1 VIPVACSQT
10 LTAHWGRFLPKQ
22 APGLTSLQGGSVLI
36 VGVGREGRALAD
48 RLLSQGMTSALFALD
63 GQDGDAARAWREN
76 YGDRIALSVIDPALE
91 PIPDALATADIA
103 LLSPGIP
110 KTGALYQAV
119 VALGIPMS
127 SGTAMFVADHAK
139 TMVGVTGSKGK
150 STTSALIHHL
160 LVGSGVDAALAGNMG
175 IPVWGID
182 PREFQVV
189 ELSSYQCAGVDTSPS
204 IVVLTALFP
213 EHLDWHGSEQVY
225 YDDKLHLVAGSPD
238 YVIANGD
245 DVILKRELRK
255 RYPDLAVTWVG
266 QGEDWHLEA
275 DGSGG
280 QWLHHGT
287 TRIAHSSSLNLRGDH
302 NLRNALMAIAA
313 ASVTGKL
320 DGTSVPG
327 LLESFE
333 PLAHRL
339 EPISDPS
346 GVVFVNDSL
355 ATNPH
360 AATAALEAFPP
371 DQVIVLIGGHDRGVD
386 YSPLVSHIAT
396 NPPKGVIGLPG
407 SGQKLVDLCT
417 QALSAAHQLGSTQLA
432 VAASMEQAVVM
443 ARSWA
448 GPGDY
453 VVLSPGAPSFGYYRD
468 YEERAQDFVTWIT
481 ATKET
486 GR

>member
-1 VIPVACSQT
+1 MTPGACSRT

-22 APGLTSLQGGSVLI
+22 APGLTSLQGSSVLI
-36 VGVGREGRALAD
+36 VGVGREGRALAE
-48 RLLSQGMTSALFALD
+48 RLLHEGLASTVLALD
-63 GQDGDAARAWREN
+63 GNEGDAATQWRKD
-76 YGDRIALSVIDPALE
+76 YGDRIPLVVIDPALE
-91 PIPDALATADIA
+91 PIPHSLREADIA
-103 LLSPGIP
+103 LLSPGVP

-119 VALGIPMS
+119 AALGIPLG
-127 SGTAMFVADHAK
+127 SGTALFVADHAK

-150 STTSALIHHL
+150 STTSTLIHHL
-160 LVGSGVDAALAGNMG
+160 LVGSGADATLAGNMG

-182 PREFQVV
+182 PRSLQVV
-189 ELSSYQCAGVDTSPS
+189 ELSSYQCSRLETSPS
-204 IVVLTALFP
+204 VVVLTALFP

-225 YDDKLHLVAGSPD
+225 YDDKLSLVAGDPD
-238 YVIANGD
+238 HVIANGD
-245 DVILKRELRK
+245 DLILKHELMK

-266 QGEDWHLEA
+266 HGEDWHLEA

-280 QWLHHGT
+280 HWLDHGT
-287 TRIAHSSSLNLRGDH
+287 TRVAHSASLTLRGEH
-302 NLRNALMAIAA
+302 NLRNAVLAIAA

-320 DGTSVPG
+320 DMGAVPG

-355 ATNPH
+355 ATNPQ
-360 AATAALEAFPP
+360 AARAALEAFPP
-371 DQVIVLIGGHDRGVD
+371 DQVIVLIGGYDRGVD
-386 YSPLVSHIAT
+386 YSPLVSHIAAH
-396 NPPKGVIGLPG
+396 PPKGVIGLPG
-407 SGQKLVDLCT
+407 SGQKLVDLCAT
-417 QALSAAHQLGSTQLA
+417 ALSVPNRVESTQLA

-448 GPGDY
+448 SPGDY
-453 VVLSPGAPSFGYYRD
+453 VVLSPGAPSFGHYRD
-468 YEERAQDFVTWIT
+468 YEERAKDFVTWIT